1 MTTNTPIQPESAT
14 LAVHGLAPERV
25 WANLSP
31 SRLVEHA
38 VRREEGQLSDSGAF
52 AAITS
57 PHTGRSPK
65 DKFVVDEP
73 GSSAEVWWER
83 NEKLS
88 EAHFARLLESAR
100 AHLSGLP
107 EVFVQDLFGGADPAF
122 RMISFAVSMIS
133 SSASPDPRPTTSS
146 SFTPSFSEAF
156 EVVSS
161 TQPLSLI

>member
-65 DKFVVDEP
+65 DKFVVH
-73 GSSAEVWWER
+73 
-83 NEKLS
+83 KLFDPL
-88 EAHFARLLESAR
+88 ALWRAQCAGPVTGQLMPAGHFIPEE
-100 AHLSGLP
+100 LP
-107 EVFVQDLFGGADPAF
+107 QATAGELHRFLYA
-122 RMISFAVSMIS
+122 
-133 SSASPDPRPTTSS
+133 
-146 SFTPSFSEAF
+146 
-156 EVVSS
+156 
-161 TQPLSLI
+161 